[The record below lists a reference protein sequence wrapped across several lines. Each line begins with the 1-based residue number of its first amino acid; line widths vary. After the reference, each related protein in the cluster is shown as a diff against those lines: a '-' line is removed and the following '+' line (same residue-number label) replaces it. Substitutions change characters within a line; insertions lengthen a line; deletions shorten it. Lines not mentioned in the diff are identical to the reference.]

1 LDQELTNANQTNTSK
16 IFEAAKVLFSRFGF
30 RKTTVDELA
39 EYAGIAKSTMYRVF
53 ESKEKILAELIIHEA
68 QTFRRFYIKRIR
80 EVDGPLE
87 KIEAL
92 CCWTSDYFNKFPFL
106 GRVMTDDERFFSP
119 FLGSELDFVENG
131 IRELIRDLL
140 EEGTASG
147 VFRPMNITDATEAIL
162 TLMHK
167 FAYHQY
173 TDEEENSEWVKFVTH
188 SIWAIPPDN
197 GGGSESQNP

>member
-1 LDQELTNANQTNTSK
+1 MNHELTNSTQTNTSK
-16 IFEAAKVLFSRFGF
+16 IFEAAKVLFGRFGF

-39 EYAGIAKSTMYRVF
+39 KYAGIAKSTMYREF
-53 ESKEKILAELIIHEA
+53 ESKEKILAELLIHEA
-68 QTFRRFYIKRIR
+68 QTFRRFYIKRIK
-80 EVDGPLE
+80 EVEGPLN

-106 GRVMTDDERFFSP
+106 GRVMTDNERFFTP
-119 FLGSELDFVENG
+119 FLGNELDFVENG

-140 EEGTASG
+140 EEGTGSG
-147 VFRPMNITDATEAIL
+147 IFRPMNITDATEAIL

-173 TDEEENSEWVKFVTH
+173 TDEEENSEWVKFITN
-188 SIWAIPPDN
+188 SIRAYPPDD
-197 GGGSESQNP
+197 EPI